1 MTTEPSVCDDQV
13 RIMGILLNQQH
24 ETFSQEIAKGTGVAK
39 AYVVAGYPPNKGNAY
54 RLRLRKGVAARI
66 AELTTA
72 RSEMAAREALTA
84 AERAGLDH
92 FWVMR
97 RLRTNAVLAARR
109 GDTAASNRAAELI
122 GKHMGM
128 FIDKK
133 QIDINVIDDSDEYL
147 ARLMEIVGARVI
159 DAEPAPL
166 QLENDGLKDGSAS
179 DGSTVDE

>member
-1 MTTEPSVCDDQV
+1 MRV
-13 RIMGILLNQQH
+13 MGILLSQRQ
-24 ETFSQEIAKGTGVAK
+24 ETFCQAVARGEPVAK
-39 AYVVAGYPPNKGNAY
+39 AYATAGYPASKGNAY
-54 RLRLRKGVAARI
+54 RLRLRERVAARI
-66 AELTTA
+66 NELV
-72 RSEMAAREALTA
+72 AARTAEAQRQALSA

-133 QIDINVIDDSDEYL
+133 QIDINVVDDSDEYL

-179 DGSTVDE
+179 AEPIDGE